1 MKVLMVG
8 NAPTVKGGI
17 TSVISQL
24 LRYDWKSNGIEM
36 SFIPSYVGGNNVK
49 KILYFLWAYLR
60 ILKKIKIDKPNVVH
74 IHMSYKGSF
83 VRANALHQL
92 CQRNG
97 IPVIIHLHGSEFEKW
112 YDAVDAKI
120 QFRIRALLSQV
131 SAFIVLGDKWNQVVK
146 RIEPRTKTFVVQN
159 TVSIP
164 KETVQWKSPCRFL
177 FMGVLIKRKGVAD
190 LLQAV
195 NNLKGNGLIEN
206 YKFVIAGSGSEEES
220 LKKMCIDLGLDGYVE
235 FTGWIAEKKKEK
247 LYQETQAMIL
257 PSYNEGLPIA
267 ILEAISYG
275 MPVIASDVGDISS
288 AVKNHENGVLIRP
301 GDVDA
306 LTQAIIEVGQ
316 LEHYVQYSDASK
328 KLARTVFSDEL
339 YYSQM
344 IEIYQKCVSG
354 NIKV

>member
-8 NAPTVKGGI
+8 NSPTVKGGI

-24 LRYDWKSNGIEM
+24 LHHDWKSNGIEM
-36 SFIPSYVGGNNVK
+36 SFIPSYAGGNNTK

-60 ILKKIKIDKPNVVH
+60 IFRKIKTDKPDAVH

-83 VRANALHQL
+83 ARANVLHQL
-92 CQRNG
+92 CKKNR

-112 YDAVDAKI
+112 YDSVDAKK
-120 QFRIRALLSQV
+120 QFKIRTLLSQV
-131 SAFIVLGDKWNQVVK
+131 SAFIVLGEKWNRIVK
-146 RIEPRTKTFVVQN
+146 RIEPRTKTIVVQN

-164 KETVQWKSPCRFL
+164 KETVQWKSPCCFL

-195 NNLKGNGLIEN
+195 SNLKEKGLIEN
-206 YKFVIAGSGSEEES
+206 YKFVIAGSGSEEEP
-220 LKKMCIDLGLDGYVE
+220 LKKMCTDLGLNGFVE
-235 FTGWIAEKKKEK
+235 FAGWIAEKKKEK
-247 LYQETQAMIL
+247 LYQATQAMIL

-288 AVKNHENGVLIRP
+288 AVRNHENGVLIRP

-316 LEHYVQYSDASK
+316 MDHYVRYSEASK
-328 KLARTVFSDEL
+328 KLAETVFST
-339 YYSQM
+339 
-344 IEIYQKCVSG
+344 
-354 NIKV
+354 